1 MKRSKQAGKYILSDF
16 VSASVA
22 WLLFNILRY
31 EILFIINEG
40 TDSLLDYLQYPG
52 VLTGQIVIP
61 FFWLVLYYFSGYYN
75 KPFGKSRLTE
85 LFSTF
90 ITVLIGTIFVFFA
103 LLLDD
108 IPRSINIY
116 YRLFFG
122 MFGLQFFITYI
133 PRLLITQSGVRKIK
147 NREWAM
153 NVLIVGAGEKAV
165 RIAHDLYRLGYDI
178 CGFVSEDERIPVKAD
193 RNQVLGMVEDIPV
206 LMEKKNVDEI
216 VLAVESKNN
225 KMLLGILYSLYRYK
239 RPIKV
244 LADRF
249 NMLSKIQLRT
259 IRGIP
264 LVDVTDNNF
273 SPAGQNI
280 KFFLDK
286 VSSAVALLL
295 LSPLF
300 VYIAW
305 RVKRDSP
312 GPVFFRQERIGYLGQ
327 PFGMYKFRTMYVNA
341 EENGPSL
348 SSEDD
353 PRVTP
358 FGRIM
363 RKYRLDELPQF
374 WNVLKGDMSLVGPRP
389 ERKYF
394 IDEIVKTAPYYYLLH
409 NVRPGI
415 TSLGMVKYG
424 YAASVDKMVERMEYD
439 ILYYENMSLT
449 LDLTILIY
457 TVKTVLT
464 GKGI

>member
-147 NREWAM
+147 NREWTM

-193 RNQVLGMVEDIPV
+193 RNQVLGTVEDIPV
-206 LMEKKNVDEI
+206 LMEKENVDEI

-264 LVDVTDNNF
+264 LIDVTDNNF

-286 VSSAVALLL
+286 VCSAVALLL

-327 PFGMYKFRTMYVNA
+327 PFWMYKFRTMYVNA

-358 FGRIM
+358 FGRVM

-457 TVKTVLT
+457 TVKTVVT